1 MRKCGRALRFDISSD
16 AIPNLSRRPVSGLR
30 RRSKVV
36 MCQQGVQRRLELQ
49 PLQHQVLRPA
59 PQLSL
64 HPPDLTTHQPAG
76 VYQFRN
82 PNRIA
87 GVFRSYWIT
96 KHCAD
101 ELGAFGRADCG
112 PEQLDPERGANGIAS
127 VYCSD
132 GIAGV
137 FCSHW
142 ITKHCADELGAF
154 GCADCG
160 HSFPSF
166 QSTAWPLQADPTVSQ
181 SLLQL

>member
-1 MRKCGRALRFDISSD
+1 MPGEVRKCGLALRFDIISD
-16 AIPNLSRRPVSGLR
+16 PVPNLPRRPVSTMR
-30 RRSKVV
+30 RNCNVAVR
-36 MCQQGVQRRLELQ
+36 QRAVQRAVHSQ

-76 VYQFRN
+76 VYQFRK

-96 KHCAD
+96 KHWAD
-101 ELGAFGRADCG
+101 ELGAFGCADCG
-112 PEQLDPERGANGIAS
+112 PEQFDAERGANGIAS

-137 FCSHW
+137 FRSYW
-142 ITKHCADELGAF
+142 ITKHCADELG
-154 GCADCG
+154 
-160 HSFPSF
+160 
-166 QSTAWPLQADPTVSQ
+166 
-181 SLLQL
+181 